1 MSNANITKD
10 AIANAM
16 KQLMEEVPFDHITT
30 ADIIKRCGISRKT
43 FYYHF
48 QDKYELVNWI
58 FSVEVIDGILKNT
71 TIDNLADC
79 YLNLC
84 RYIQD
89 NKIFCTN
96 ALNASGQNCFIQF
109 LYGYVEKQ
117 INILCKDAI
126 DEKILSSDDIKFL
139 VDFYYYAF
147 IGVFKT
153 WVNSN
158 MKDSPELMV
167 KRWVSLVSNNLEQY
181 IRAMGADKLR
191 NRVIKSK

>member
-16 KQLMEEVPFDHITT
+16 KQLMEEVPFDHITN
-30 ADIIKRCGISRKT
+30 ADIIERCGISRKT

-71 TIDNLADC
+71 TIDNLAEC

-84 RYIQD
+84 HYIQD

-139 VDFYYYAF
+139 IDYYYYAF

-153 WVNSN
+153 WVNSD

-167 KRWVSLVSNNLEQY
+167 KRWVSLVSKNLEHY
-181 IRAMGADKLR
+181 ICAMRSDKLS